1 MGVFLRIAAYLF
13 HPLIMPLLGAFI
25 YYTVTRRFFEQE
37 VIQSKLI
44 ALFIVTVCIPIVSYY
59 LLRNLGWIQTI
70 QLETSRERKA
80 PLMIQCVLLLMV
92 LKMVYN
98 PYDTPELYFFFVGV
112 LFSTLAA
119 FVLAVLE
126 FKASLHMMAISGVT
140 FFVFGL
146 SVHFTTNLLVVLGLL
161 FFICGWVASSRLYTR
176 SHTPVELVTGA
187 FIGLVPQLILLGYWL

>member
-25 YYTVTRRFFEQE
+25 YYMVTRRFFEPS
-37 VIQSKLI
+37 VIQTKLI
-44 ALFIVTVCIPIVSYY
+44 ALFIVTVCIPVVSYY
-59 LLRNLGWIQTI
+59 LLRNLGWIQTF
-70 QLETSRERKA
+70 QLESTKERKA

-112 LFSTLAA
+112 LFSALAA

-126 FKASLHMMAISGVT
+126 FKASLHMMAITGVT

-146 SVHFTTNLLVVLGLL
+146 SVHFTTNLLMVLGLL
-161 FFICGWVASSRLYTR
+161 FFVNGWVASSRLYTR
-176 SHTPVELVTGA
+176 SHTTIELITGA
-187 FIGLVPQLILLGYWL
+187 FIGLTPQLILLGYWL